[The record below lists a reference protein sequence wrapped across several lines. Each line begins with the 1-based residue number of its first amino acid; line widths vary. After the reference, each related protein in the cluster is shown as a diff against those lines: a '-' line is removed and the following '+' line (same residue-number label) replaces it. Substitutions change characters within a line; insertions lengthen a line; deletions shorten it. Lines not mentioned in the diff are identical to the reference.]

1 MRYIQMKIKYFV
13 HDFRTVIDNA
23 VEAGQMLRGE
33 VAMLE
38 ANAPSGEAKKQI
50 QDAVREKVEDEWK
63 NKWVSSVEESEN
75 LSEMLTL
82 LQQVT

>member
-1 MRYIQMKIKYFV
+1 M
-13 HDFRTVIDNA
+13 IDNA
-23 VEAGQMLRGE
+23 VGEGRMLRGE
-33 VAMLE
+33 MAMLE

-50 QDAVREKVEDEWK
+50 EDAVREEVEDKWK
-63 NKWVSSVEESEN
+63 NKWISSVEESEN